1 MGQANW
7 ASALQNRGSGK
18 GICDGVCGTGLV
30 GKGAPGGGR
39 GAWGPG
45 PQGELPPA
53 RPLCPSPPW
62 VAFSLAMVAPTGMAA
77 VDTVLDAW
85 EAHWVPDAGHGARD
99 PAGEDW
105 VLPRGHWRRLCVRS
119 HVGSA

>member
-1 MGQANW
+1 M
-7 ASALQNRGSGK
+7 
-18 GICDGVCGTGLV
+18 CGTGVV

-45 PQGELPPA
+45 PQGALPPCA
-53 RPLCPSPPW
+53 APLPFPSLGCFP
-62 VAFSLAMVAPTGMAA
+62 LAMVAPTGMAA

-85 EAHWVPDAGHGARD
+85 EAHLVPDAGHGARD